1 MTSSSVLPYSM
12 PDAASLPGGG
22 PSRSIDPSRAVLVVQ
37 HMQEYVLRALRE
49 TAPVAKLLDNIS
61 RLTETARCSGVPVVY
76 VTRVPGSRSAGGEG
90 PGPVFPAP
98 VPLAPPTEADA
109 HAVVDVLRPEAG
121 DTVLTAKR
129 YSAFA
134 GTRLRSRLKELGRD
148 QVLVVGAAAHT
159 DVLLTA
165 ADAWMQDPEAFVV
178 ADAVADRTADG
189 HTMAVR
195 WLAATSA
202 TVTLTE
208 SVRAELRGRT
218 ADTMAL

>member
-1 MTSSSVLPYSM
+1 MTSSSVLPYPM
-12 PDAASLPGGG
+12 PDAASLPDGG
-22 PSRSIDPSRAVLVVQ
+22 PSRSIDPSRAALVVQ
-37 HMQEYVLRALRE
+37 HMQEHVLRALRE
-49 TAPVAKLLDNIS
+49 TAPVAKLLDNIG
-61 RLTETARCSGVPVVY
+61 RLTETARCSGVPVVH
-76 VTRVPGSRSAGGEG
+76 VTRAPGARSAGGEG
-90 PGPVFPAP
+90 PARGM
-98 VPLAPPTEADA
+98 PTEADA

-121 DTVLTAKR
+121 DTVLAARR

-165 ADAWMQDPEAFVV
+165 ADAWMQDLEAFVV
-178 ADAVADRTADG
+178 ADAVADRTADD

-195 WLAATSA
+195 WLAATCA

-208 SVRAELRGRT
+208 SVRAELRDRT
-218 ADTMAL
+218 ADTM